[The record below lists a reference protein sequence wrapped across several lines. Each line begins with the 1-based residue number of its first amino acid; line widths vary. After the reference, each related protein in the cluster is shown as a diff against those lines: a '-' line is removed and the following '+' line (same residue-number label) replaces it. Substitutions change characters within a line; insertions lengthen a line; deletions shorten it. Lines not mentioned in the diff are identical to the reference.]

1 MRPVLFFTGTS
12 DSGLRPSP
20 HPYARRIPMPATPRQ
35 SAARLSMSD
44 ESYGKLSI
52 RPLHILVFLAPLMV
66 LYEIGL
72 VVYLSS
78 SDGTFRETI
87 RAHETLSR
95 FFEQFGQSSLYLPG
109 IALAVVLIVWHIAS
123 RDRWKVRW
131 GVAAGMGFE
140 SALWMVPLLV
150 FGLVMSMDLNGH
162 PKPAMMPAGLA
173 AGFSGE
179 SWQARATLSVG
190 AGLYEELLFRLLL
203 VTGLHALFFDLL
215 KLKETPAC
223 ILAVVGSAVAFT
235 IYHDVSYFGGTPFH
249 TVLFYT
255 VAGGYFGVVFLLRG
269 FGIVV
274 GTHAAYDIM
283 VLVVMPLLRGSH

>member
-1 MRPVLFFTGTS
+1 
-12 DSGLRPSP
+12 
-20 HPYARRIPMPATPRQ
+20 MP
-35 SAARLSMSD
+35 D
-44 ESYGKLSI
+44 DSYGKLSV

-66 LYEIGL
+66 LYEVGL
-72 VVYLSS
+72 VFYLSS
-78 SDGTFRETI
+78 ADGSFRETI

-109 IALAVVLIVWHIAS
+109 IALTVVLIVWHLAS
-123 RDRWKVRW
+123 RDPWRVRW
-131 GVAAGMGFE
+131 GTVAGMGFE
-140 SALWMVPLLV
+140 SVLWMVPLLV
-150 FGLVMSMDLNGH
+150 FGLVMSMDLDGH
-162 PKPAMMPAGLA
+162 PKPAMMAG
-173 AGFSGE
+173 AGMSGE

-223 ILAVVGSAVAFT
+223 VLAVIGSAVAFT
-235 IYHDVSYFGGTPFH
+235 IYHDVSFFGGTPFH

>member
-1 MRPVLFFTGTS
+1 
-12 DSGLRPSP
+12 
-20 HPYARRIPMPATPRQ
+20 MP
-35 SAARLSMSD
+35 D
-44 ESYGKLSI
+44 ESYSKLSG

-66 LYEIGL
+66 VYEVGL
-72 VVYLSS
+72 AFYLSS
-78 SDGTFRETI
+78 SDGSFRETI
-87 RAHETLSR
+87 RAHQTLSR
-95 FFEQFGQSSLYLPG
+95 FFEQFGQTSLYLPG
-109 IALAVVLIVWHIAS
+109 IALAVVLIVWHLTS
-123 RDRWKVRW
+123 RDRWRVRW

-162 PKPAMMPAGLA
+162 DKAAMMSSAGM
-173 AGFSGE
+173 GGE

-215 KLKETPAC
+215 KIKETPAC
-223 ILAVVGSAVAFT
+223 ALAVIGSAVAFT
-235 IYHDVSYFGGTPFH
+235 LYHDVSYFGGTPFH

-255 VAGGYFGVVFLLRG
+255 VAGGYFGIVFLVRG